1 MSAPIACT
9 TLAAV
14 CMFTHYRIGEQP
26 INDWIGIRI
35 RKMKRRR
42 RKRKEK
48 EKDEEGEEKK
58 NEEER
63 ADKAEHA
70 ISSPVAFPNASDHST
85 CAQRIR

>member
-1 MSAPIACT
+1 
-9 TLAAV
+9 
-14 CMFTHYRIGEQP
+14 
-26 INDWIGIRI
+26 
-35 RKMKRRR
+35 MKRRR

>member
-1 MSAPIACT
+1 MKK
-9 TLAAV
+9 
-14 CMFTHYRIGEQP
+14 
-26 INDWIGIRI
+26 
-35 RKMKRRR
+35 RK

-70 ISSPVAFPNASDHST
+70 ISFLAAFQMPLTTRPVLRELGSLDLAH
-85 CAQRIR
+85 